1 MARRTRPWLMLAVAL
16 ASGGLAA
23 LLAMRYLQ
31 QRTTPLS
38 AQPIRSNMVVA
49 ARPLPVG
56 TILADQHVKTIEW
69 TGGALPLGYI
79 GNPQDVVGRGL
90 ISDLQENEPLLEAKL
105 APKGA
110 GGGLPIII
118 SEGKRALTMRVN
130 EVSGVAGFVTPNT
143 RVDVLLTMENQ
154 NTGGEQ
160 ATRIIM
166 QDMRVL
172 AAGQSIQPDK
182 EGKPRSVAGRD
193 LPGHA
198 GTGGDPRAGLAA
210 GQHPARASEPAG
222 YDGGEDLG
230 DPAERAHARPGRC
243 GPGSPRD
250 GTVHAG
256 AGGDS
261 AVPGCGSVSGW
272 RSHPHEVLSLTSTR

>member
-1 MARRTRPWLMLAVAL
+1 MPRRTRPWLMLAVAL

-31 QRTTPLS
+31 QRTTPLA
-38 AQPIRSNMVVA
+38 AQPIRSSMVVA
-49 ARPLPVG
+49 ARALPVG
-56 TILADQHVKTIEW
+56 TIVSDQHVKTIEW
-69 TGGALPLGYI
+69 TGGALPLGYV

-90 ISDLQENEPLLEAKL
+90 ISDLQENEPLLESKL

-143 RVDVLLTMENQ
+143 RVDVLLTMEDKNAA
-154 NTGGEQ
+154 GEP

-182 EGKPRSVAGRD
+182 EGKPQPVPVVTFLVTPEQAETLALASGQGSIQLALRNQLDTMEVRTRGTRRSALMGGSIARQPRRVARSA
-193 LPGHA
+193 PA
-198 GTGGDPRAGLAA
+198 PAPEPTAQVVEVYRGGVRTLM
-210 GQHPARASEPAG
+210 RF
-222 YDGGEDLG
+222 
-230 DPAERAHARPGRC
+230 
-243 GPGSPRD
+243 
-250 GTVHAG
+250 
-256 AGGDS
+256 
-261 AVPGCGSVSGW
+261 
-272 RSHPHEVLSLTSTR
+272 

>member
-1 MARRTRPWLMLAVAL
+1 MARRTRPWLMLAAAL

-31 QRTTPLS
+31 QKATPLA

-49 ARPLPVG
+49 ARTLPVG
-56 TILADQHVKTIEW
+56 TIVSDQHVKTIEW

-79 GNPQDVVGRGL
+79 GSPQEVVGRGL
-90 ISDLQENEPLLEAKL
+90 MSDLQENEPILESKL

-118 SEGKRALTMRVN
+118 NEGMRGLTMRVN

-143 RVDVLLTMENQ
+143 RVDVLLTMEDKGNA
-154 NTGGEQ
+154 GEPS
-160 ATRIIM
+160 TRIIM

-182 EGKPRSVAGRD
+182 EGKPQPVPVVTFLVSPQQAETLALASQQGSIQLALRNQLDTMEVKTSGTRRSALMR
-193 LPGHA
+193 
-198 GTGGDPRAGLAA
+198 
-210 GQHPARASEPAG
+210 
-222 YDGGEDLG
+222 
-230 DPAERAHARPGRC
+230 
-243 GPGSPRD
+243 GPG
-250 GTVHAG
+250 G
-256 AGGDS
+256 APVRRAATRGPVPAPQPAAQVVEVYRGG
-261 AVPGCGSVSGW
+261 V
-272 RSHPHEVLSLTSTR
+272 RTLMRF

>member
-1 MARRTRPWLMLAVAL
+1 MLAAAL

-31 QRTTPLS
+31 QKATPLA

-49 ARPLPVG
+49 ARALPVG
-56 TILADQHVKTIEW
+56 TILSDQHVKIIEW

-79 GNPQDVVGRGL
+79 GKPQDVVGRGL
-90 ISDLQENEPLLEAKL
+90 ISDLQENEPLLESKL

-118 SEGKRALTMRVN
+118 AEGKRALTMRVN
-130 EVSGVAGFVTPNT
+130 EVSGVAGFVTPHT

-154 NTGGEQ
+154 NTGGEP

-182 EGKPRSVAGRD
+182 EGKPRSVPVVTFLVSPEQAET
-193 LPGHA
+193 LA
-198 GTGGDPRAGLAA
+198 LAA
-210 GQHPARASEPAG
+210 QQGSIQLALRNQLDTMEVKTTGARRSALMRGPGGAAPARRTAARGVPAPGPVEPQSQVVEV
-222 YDGGEDLG
+222 YRGGVRTLM
-230 DPAERAHARPGRC
+230 RF
-243 GPGSPRD
+243 
-250 GTVHAG
+250 
-256 AGGDS
+256 
-261 AVPGCGSVSGW
+261 
-272 RSHPHEVLSLTSTR
+272 

>member
-1 MARRTRPWLMLAVAL
+1 MPRRTRPWLMLAVAL

-31 QRTTPLS
+31 QRTTPLA
-38 AQPIRSNMVVA
+38 AQPIRSSMVVA
-49 ARPLPVG
+49 ARALPVG
-56 TILADQHVKTIEW
+56 TIVSDQHVKTIEW
-69 TGGALPLGYI
+69 TGGALPLGYV

-90 ISDLQENEPLLEAKL
+90 ISDLQENEPLLESKL

-118 SEGKRALTMRVN
+118 NEGKRALTMRVN

-143 RVDVLLTMENQ
+143 RVDVLLTMEDKNAA
-154 NTGGEQ
+154 GEP

-182 EGKPRSVAGRD
+182 EGKPQPVPVVTFLVTPEQAETLALASGQGSIQLALRNQLDTMEVRTRGTRRSALMGGSIARQPRRVARSA
-193 LPGHA
+193 PA
-198 GTGGDPRAGLAA
+198 PAPEPTAQVVEVYRGGVRTLM
-210 GQHPARASEPAG
+210 RF
-222 YDGGEDLG
+222 
-230 DPAERAHARPGRC
+230 
-243 GPGSPRD
+243 
-250 GTVHAG
+250 
-256 AGGDS
+256 
-261 AVPGCGSVSGW
+261 
-272 RSHPHEVLSLTSTR
+272 

>member
-1 MARRTRPWLMLAVAL
+1 MLAAAL

-31 QRTTPLS
+31 QKATPLA

-49 ARPLPVG
+49 ARTLPVG
-56 TILADQHVKTIEW
+56 TIIAEQHVKTIEW

-79 GNPQDVVGRGL
+79 GSGQEIVGRGL
-90 ISDLQENEPLLEAKL
+90 MSDLQENEPILESKL

-118 SEGKRALTMRVN
+118 DEGKRALTMRVN

-143 RVDVLLTMENQ
+143 RVDVLLTMDDRN
-154 NTGGEQ
+154 NAGEP

-172 AAGQSIQPDK
+172 AAGQSLQQDK
-182 EGKPRSVAGRD
+182 EGKPQPVPVVTFLVTPEQAETLALASGQGSIQLALRNQLDTTEIKTNGTRRSALMRGPGR
-193 LPGHA
+193 PA
-198 GTGGDPRAGLAA
+198 
-210 GQHPARASEPAG
+210 PARRAAARAPTPVAQPEAQIVEV
-222 YDGGEDLG
+222 YRGGVRTLM
-230 DPAERAHARPGRC
+230 RF
-243 GPGSPRD
+243 
-250 GTVHAG
+250 
-256 AGGDS
+256 
-261 AVPGCGSVSGW
+261 
-272 RSHPHEVLSLTSTR
+272 

>member
-1 MARRTRPWLMLAVAL
+1 MLAAAL

-31 QRTTPLS
+31 QKATPLA

-49 ARPLPVG
+49 ARALPVG
-56 TILADQHVKTIEW
+56 TIISDQHVKTIEW
-69 TGGALPLGYI
+69 TGGSLPLGYI

-90 ISDLQENEPLLEAKL
+90 ISDLQENEPLLESKL

-182 EGKPRSVAGRD
+182 EGKPRSVPVVTFLVTPEQAETLALAVQQGSIQLALRNQLDTMQVRTAG
-193 LPGHA
+193 
-198 GTGGDPRAGLAA
+198 
-210 GQHPARASEPAG
+210 ARRSA
-222 YDGGEDLG
+222 LM
-230 DPAERAHARPGRC
+230 R
-243 GPGSPRD
+243 
-250 GTVHAG
+250 G
-256 AGGDS
+256 AGG
-261 AVPGCGSVSGW
+261 GGGSPTRRTSRAPVAPAPQPESQVV
-272 RSHPHEVLSLTSTR
+272 EVYRGGVRTLMRF

>member
-1 MARRTRPWLMLAVAL
+1 MARRTRPWLMLAAAL

-31 QRTTPLS
+31 QKATPLA

-49 ARPLPVG
+49 ARGLPVG
-56 TILADQHVKTIEW
+56 TIVSEQHVKTIEW

-79 GNPQDVVGRGL
+79 GSPQEVVGRGL
-90 ISDLQENEPLLEAKL
+90 MSDLQENEPILESKL

-118 SEGKRALTMRVN
+118 NEGMRGLTMRVN

-143 RVDVLLTMENQ
+143 RVDVLLTMEDKANA
-154 NTGGEQ
+154 GEPS
-160 ATRIIM
+160 TRIIM

-182 EGKPRSVAGRD
+182 EGKPQPVPVVTFLVSPQQAETLALASQQGSIQLALRNQLDTMEVKTSGTRRSALMR
-193 LPGHA
+193 
-198 GTGGDPRAGLAA
+198 
-210 GQHPARASEPAG
+210 
-222 YDGGEDLG
+222 
-230 DPAERAHARPGRC
+230 
-243 GPGSPRD
+243 GPG
-250 GTVHAG
+250 G
-256 AGGDS
+256 APVRRAATRGPVPAPQPAAQVVEVYRGG
-261 AVPGCGSVSGW
+261 V
-272 RSHPHEVLSLTSTR
+272 RTLMRF

>member
-1 MARRTRPWLMLAVAL
+1 MLAAAV

-31 QRTTPLS
+31 QKATPLA
-38 AQPIRSNMVVA
+38 AQPVRSSMVVA

-56 TILADQHVKTIEW
+56 TIVSEQHVKTIEW

-79 GNPQDVVGRGL
+79 GNPQDAIGRGL
-90 ISDLQENEPLLEAKL
+90 ISDLQENEPMLESRL

-118 SEGKRALTMRVN
+118 NEGMRGLTMRVN

-143 RVDVLLTMENQ
+143 RVDVLLTMEDR
-154 NTGGEQ
+154 NTAGEP

-182 EGKPRSVAGRD
+182 EGKPQPVPVVTFLVTPEQAETLALASGQGSIQLALRNQLDTMQVKTSGTRRSALMRVGPAAPARRGGAGR
-193 LPGHA
+193 
-198 GTGGDPRAGLAA
+198 AA
-210 GQHPARASEPAG
+210 APSPEPAAQTVEV
-222 YDGGEDLG
+222 YRGGVRTLMKF
-230 DPAERAHARPGRC
+230 
-243 GPGSPRD
+243 
-250 GTVHAG
+250 
-256 AGGDS
+256 
-261 AVPGCGSVSGW
+261 
-272 RSHPHEVLSLTSTR
+272 